1 MYKFFSKTVLKC
13 AKIRTNCFIRFKVLD
28 NQTLLLNIFW
38 ATLYSIMFHLVQYSK
53 QVEPVEEFCCLATS
67 LRIMEIVRRKSML
80 EVLKQTQHS
89 IDWITFGETGNWD
102 YRLRSDFTIPSW
114 KHPDTQPATSLCS
127 AETWPLTKAKQRFSV
142 WKLHNTNGWEGSWI
156 YRGKI

>member
-114 KHPDTQPATSLCS
+114 KQCFSAVPKPGLWRKQSRDSASGNCTTQM
-127 AETWPLTKAKQRFSV
+127 AEKDPEYIVERYGAQW
-142 WKLHNTNGWEGSWI
+142 
-156 YRGKI
+156 